1 MFAMSYINIVLNTIP
16 TLYEGYVVSVH
27 RMDMENR
34 PVDPGSMEGTNFGS
48 SGICFFFFFWDGV
61 FGDSRSDY
69 LCFLGGVLVF

>member
-1 MFAMSYINIVLNTIP
+1 MLRLDIHILQLIVTSKYI
-16 TLYEGYVVSVH
+16 VSVH
-27 RMDMENR
+27 GMDMENR